1 MSDKSVR
8 KSGKRPKKRR
18 FHSNQYTRSTPPAKT
33 RLFQIDNQS
42 VNQILDSDDDNQQP
56 STSRSIPISPHH
68 HPTSTESES
77 GSVSRSSSRSTFK
90 LLTLK
95 ELMDKNSSCD
105 ESDSEETVDDSSRS
119 TSAGFRIISLD
130 ILKNNIE
137 SSLTCKRCHR
147 NVEFQE
153 INQQGFGSEFKIR
166 C

>member
-1 MSDKSVR
+1 MSEKSVR

-18 FHSNQYTRSTPPAKT
+18 FHSNQYTRSRSTPPAKT
-33 RLFQIDNQS
+33 RLFQIDNES
-42 VNQILDSDDDNQQP
+42 LNQILDSDDDDNQQP
-56 STSRSIPISPHH
+56 STSRSIPISPPHH
-68 HPTSTESES
+68 HTSTESV
-77 GSVSRSSSRSTFK
+77 SVSRSSSRSTFK

-95 ELMDKNSSCD
+95 ELMDENSSCD
-105 ESDSEETVDDSSRS
+105 ESDSEETEDDSSRS

-153 INQQGFGSEFKIR
+153 INRQGL
-166 C
+166 